1 MIFLEICASVSSFS
15 KVFVYWCDL
24 FVYMCYLFEDLDILG
39 SKLVSCGMDHSLKI
53 WSLEIDEF
61 KKVRMA
67 ILLFIVHSHLAV
79 QH

>member
-1 MIFLEICASVSSFS
+1 
-15 KVFVYWCDL
+15 
-24 FVYMCYLFEDLDILG
+24 MCYLFEDLDILG

-61 KKVRMA
+61 KEVRMA